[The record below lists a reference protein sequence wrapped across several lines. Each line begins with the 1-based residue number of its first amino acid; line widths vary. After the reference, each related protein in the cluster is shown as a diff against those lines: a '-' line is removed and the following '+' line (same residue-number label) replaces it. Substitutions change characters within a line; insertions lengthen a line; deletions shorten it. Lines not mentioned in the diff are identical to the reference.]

1 MTPEDIKQTI
11 SERFVIYAR
20 PKAGGRWKALDLGTG
35 EFVDRLFYATI
46 LKEEEVRP
54 ILQTLTTENSAFEFE
69 ARNQRKTISLITKWE
84 K

>member
-1 MTPEDIKQTI
+1 MNTEEIKQVP
-11 SERFVIYAR
+11 SENFFIYAR
-20 PKAGGRWKALDLGTG
+20 PKAGGRWKALDVGTG
-35 EFVDRLFYATI
+35 EFVDRLFYATF

-54 ILQTLTTENSAFEFE
+54 VLQKLTKENSAFEFE